1 MTRVA
6 LVREWMLILAIVI
19 AAVAILA
26 GGLAYRQEM
35 IEDEAEEVTIAE
47 LLDIVNHN
55 QQLLTDLMTKPTA
68 RPLAFDAC
76 AGTDIVTSLR
86 KQGVAI
92 KPMEFEERCAAA
104 RDKTHGAASLS
115 AQPP

>member
-6 LVREWMLILAIVI
+6 IVREWMLILAIVI

-47 LLDIVNHN
+47 LLAIVNHN
-55 QQLLTDLMTKPTA
+55 QQILTDLRTKPAA

-76 AGTDIVTSLR
+76 AGTDIVKSLR

-92 KPMEFEERCAAA
+92 KPMEFEERCAKA
-104 RDKTHGAASLS
+104 RDKASAS
-115 AQPP
+115 TPSPTQP

>member
-6 LVREWMLILAIVI
+6 IVREWMLILAIAI

-35 IEDEAEEVTIAE
+35 IEDEAEEITISR
-47 LLDIVNHN
+47 LLEIVDHN
-55 QQLLTDLMTKPTA
+55 QQLLTELKTKPAA

-76 AGTDIVTSLR
+76 AGTDIVAALR

-92 KPMEFEERCAAA
+92 KPLEFEERCAAA
-104 RDKTHGAASLS
+104 RAKATTSTPS
-115 AQPP
+115 PTRP

>member
-6 LVREWMLILAIVI
+6 IVREWMLILAISI

-35 IEDEAEEVTIAE
+35 IEDEAEEVTISR
-47 LLDIVNHN
+47 LLEIVDHN
-55 QQLLTDLMTKPTA
+55 QQLLTELKTKPAA

-76 AGTDIVTSLR
+76 AGTDIVAALR

-92 KPMEFEERCAAA
+92 KPLEFEERCAAA
-104 RDKTHGAASLS
+104 RSNE
-115 AQPP
+115 PW

>member
-6 LVREWMLILAIVI
+6 IVREWMLILAIAI

-47 LLDIVNHN
+47 LLAIVNHN
-55 QQLLTDLMTKPTA
+55 QQILTDLRTKPAA

-76 AGTDIVTSLR
+76 AGTDIVESLR
-86 KQGVAI
+86 KQGVKI
-92 KPMEFEERCAAA
+92 KHLEFEERCAVSRAKATTSMSTPA
-104 RDKTHGAASLS
+104 R
-115 AQPP
+115 P